1 MRRRFS
7 KKTKKQALNVAH
19 VRANERIR
27 VPRVAVIDA
36 EGENRG
42 EMDTRD
48 ALDIAKAAGLDLV
61 EVSPKAKPPVC
72 KVLDY
77 GKFQYTRTKQARQ
90 AQAAQKRVE
99 TKGVRLGIRT
109 DKHDLDFKKKQADK
123 FLTKGNK
130 VKVEIIMRGREKA
143 YQDLARKHLQDFL
156 DMIETPFKKEEEI
169 KRFPGGF
176 NTIIAPE

>member
-1 MRRRFS
+1 M
-7 KKTKKQALNVAH
+7 
-19 VRANERIR
+19 RANERIR
-27 VPRVAVIDA
+27 VPAVVVID
-36 EGENRG
+36 EKGEHRG
-42 EMDTRD
+42 EMTP
-48 ALDIAKAAGLDLV
+48 AEGIEIARAAGLDLV

-72 KVLDY
+72 KVIDY
-77 GKFQYTRTKQARQ
+77 GKFQYTQTKQARQ

-109 DKHDLDFKKKQADK
+109 DKHDLEFKRKQTEK

-143 YQDLARKHLQDFL
+143 HQDIAREHLQAFL
-156 DMIETPFKKEEEI
+156 DTITEIPFKKEEEI

-176 NTIIAPE
+176 NTIIVPE